1 MKKIYLLIFIIL
13 IVTGCTQKIDN
24 FTDDNLSSEKK
35 ELVEYYP
42 DDEMINL
49 FINKFN
55 ELYPQEKI
63 SSDMLSVYHHHGKDH
78 KNQIQLYL
86 KDLEVTITGTKGI
99 NRVELFIDNIGNDS
113 NDVVKELT
121 MKFTRVFDPD
131 LTEQQLS
138 EYWTEHISSKTGT
151 TEYNNIE
158 YYSQKK
164 IYTDKIEIIEITGKL
179 YNDTK

>member
-1 MKKIYLLIFIIL
+1 MKKIYLLIFIFL
-13 IVTGCTQKIDN
+13 VVTGCTPQPDN
-24 FTDDNLSSEKK
+24 FIEDNSSVEKN
-35 ELVEYYP
+35 ELVEYYK

-49 FINKFN
+49 FINKYN
-55 ELYPQEKI
+55 ELYTDEKI

-78 KNQIQLYL
+78 KDQVQLYL

-99 NRVELFIDNIGNDS
+99 NQVELFIDNIGNDS
-113 NDVVKELT
+113 NDVVKDLT

-131 LTEQQLS
+131 LTEQQIA
-138 EYWTEHISSKTGT
+138 EYWTEHMSSETGT

-179 YNDTK
+179 YND